1 MQNNETSCIKCSSQ
15 EFNAECPLC
24 EAVRLVL
31 EEHTVDD
38 RIIATVMT
46 EAAIKSIKEKV
57 QRRTRRPVKPRQ
69 PNPALQTAVQPVA
82 VDDPVNQGRGGKYA
96 SGMPAKEKQNE
107 DQRNEYK
114 KRTLKRMIGE
124 QFVQQYKAIMENL
137 KDSRVSSLLSE
148 ICMTGQGHANSD
160 VMDKVSK
167 TIDGLSN
174 AKISDGVIIQGDI
187 VMNWNQEN
195 ANVWRRKI

>member
-1 MQNNETSCIKCSSQ
+1 MQNNETTCIKCSSK
-15 EFNAECPLC
+15 EFNAECALC

-31 EEHTVDD
+31 EEHTVDN

-69 PNPALQTAVQPVA
+69 TDPALKAVVQPVA
-82 VDDPVNQGRGGKYA
+82 VDDPVNQGRGGRFA
-96 SGMPAKEKQNE
+96 SGAPAKEKQNE

-124 QFVQQYKAIMENL
+124 QFLQQYRAITEHL
-137 KDSRVSSLLSE
+137 ADSRVSSLLNE
-148 ICMTGQGHANSD
+148 ICMTGEGHANSD
-160 VMDKVSK
+160 VMDKVGK